1 MESKSKKK
9 ERSRDKEYQIE
20 KEKKKKGEKQ
30 KEIEIEKEFKSL
42 YLQQQKKNLEDG
54 LIKIERTNSSFLK
67 DYEGI
72 NYKYFLNLPIE
83 KKIYIKEIMKNNIKK
98 TEEKTALE
106 LGNKLFGL
114 LSSITKKSKKMNNK
128 AIPNLPFNKA
138 LDDKEFMDLVYE
150 SVEYALNNKS
160 YNQIEEIQNR
170 FIKDEKSIK
179 ELFLKPQINKNIIEN
194 SIICILVN
202 KYEKKDIDNNF
213 TFLSFENASPLPLIN
228 LPFTNENKN
237 VDINKESLV
246 ESAISKIPLL
256 AFNSTMKNFIKNFKY
271 NKIWL
276 KNKIADYI
284 NNHEIYFASF
294 IDDIQGVTIHTGD
307 IFINLKYLKEYLD
320 KNNEDKKL
328 IVRTKII
335 FVIFHE
341 INHGLIREIDEEHY
355 HNFLNNSKHNGKK
368 KKFEI

>member
-1 MESKSKKK
+1 MESKSSKK

-20 KEKKKKGEKQ
+20 KEKKRKGEKQ
-30 KEIEIEKEFKSL
+30 NEIEIEKEFKSL

-54 LIKIERTNSSFLK
+54 LIKIVKTNSSFLN
-67 DYEGI
+67 DYESI
-72 NYKYFLNLPIE
+72 NYKYFLNLSIE
-83 KKIYIKEIMKNNIKK
+83 KKKYINEIMKNNMKK

-114 LSSITKKSKKMNNK
+114 LSGIAKKSKKMNIK
-128 AIPNLPFNKA
+128 EIPNLPFNKA

-160 YNQIEEIQNR
+160 INQIEEIQNR
-170 FIKDEKSIK
+170 FIKEEKSIK

-213 TFLSFENASPLPLIN
+213 TFLSVEKVSPLPLIN
-228 LPFTNENKN
+228 LPFINENKN
-237 VDINKESLV
+237 VDITKESLI
-246 ESAISKIPLL
+246 EYAISKIPLL
-256 AFNSTMKNFIKNFKY
+256 AFTSTLKNFIKNYQY

-276 KNKIADYI
+276 KNKIKEYI
-284 NNHEIYFASF
+284 YNHEIYFSSF

-307 IFINLKYLKEYLD
+307 IFINMKYLKEYLD
-320 KNNEDKKL
+320 KSNEDKKL

-335 FVIFHE
+335 FIIFHE
-341 INHGLIREIDEEHY
+341 INHGLIREIDEEHN

-368 KKFEI
+368 KI